1 MGSTFRRVF
10 SNTGSVYNSF
20 TNLKLLYEMEDIK
33 DVTRDGTVP
42 CPHTAD
48 SGENLSH
55 DGGIK
60 VEDLTFKYTDTEAT
74 VIDKL
79 SSKISAGS
87 TVVIVGKNGSGKSS
101 SYKVDDLRTMTAVMY
116 RDYHYFNL
124 SLQKNIGLWNALR
137 CSDLDALKEVA
148 KLEGQGRALEA
159 MMKAKEDTQKE
170 FSKGQ
175 TQRLA
180 LSWVFMRSTTCDVRS
195 VAHDQPS
202 AALDPK
208 PSLLCSR
215 DYGHYEATGP

>member
-101 SYKVDDLRTMTAVMY
+101 SVKL
-116 RDYHYFNL
+116 L
-124 SLQKNIGLWNALR
+124 SKLYDVTG
-137 CSDLDALKEVA
+137 A
-148 KLEGQGRALEA
+148 K
-159 MMKAKEDTQKE
+159 
-170 FSKGQ
+170 F
-175 TQRLA
+175 
-180 LSWVFMRSTTCDVRS
+180 
-195 VAHDQPS
+195 
-202 AALDPK
+202 
-208 PSLLCSR
+208 
-215 DYGHYEATGP
+215 

>member
-1 MGSTFRRVF
+1 MQQTLHTMGSTFRRVF

-60 VEDLTFKYTDTEAT
+60 VEFNSSKLWGNELRWDLTFKYTDTEAT

-101 SYKVDDLRTMTAVMY
+101 SVKL
-116 RDYHYFNL
+116 L
-124 SLQKNIGLWNALR
+124 SKLYDVTG
-137 CSDLDALKEVA
+137 A
-148 KLEGQGRALEA
+148 K
-159 MMKAKEDTQKE
+159 
-170 FSKGQ
+170 F
-175 TQRLA
+175 
-180 LSWVFMRSTTCDVRS
+180 
-195 VAHDQPS
+195 
-202 AALDPK
+202 
-208 PSLLCSR
+208 
-215 DYGHYEATGP
+215 